1 MSDHLDNKWTLFY
14 WEVRKNWNPF
24 ARFCCFGMHS
34 LWALSC
40 YEAEKCDMKLNIKL
54 NSKKIIPF
62 NLALMLCNSCI
73 VCKNWKNVFCFC
85 IFFFCYYSLISSIRA
100 VILRAVEQCKCFSET
115 TQNVFNLSVRP
126 QYDPSSSAHG
136 SAVHIV
142 MQQETSARGEMLRV
156 ETRSSRKS
164 FRKICRSFYAY

>member
-73 VCKNWKNVFCFC
+73 VCKNWKNVLFLH
-85 IFFFCYYSLISSIRA
+85 IFFLLLQFDFKYQSSDIKSSGA
-100 VILRAVEQCKCFSET
+100 VQTFLRDDSKCF
-115 TQNVFNLSVRP
+115 QPLSTASVWPLEFCSWFSCAHCNAAGDQCSRRDA
-126 QYDPSSSAHG
+126 QSWDP
-136 SAVHIV
+136 VL
-142 MQQETSARGEMLRV
+142 QKKL
-156 ETRSSRKS
+156 
-164 FRKICRSFYAY
+164 